1 MLNIALLLSI
11 FLWPQ
16 PWQGN
21 WVSINFDSL
30 CIIMMFIPQVII
42 LHASSIVNIIYTI
55 FHIFMIFIQQAW
67 ELQTRLV
74 TCLWGDLMFLVIHL
88 EDKILLFLL
97 NTNVFWNSLKQYS
110 NEWNILKYSKSWKY
124 WMDLSALGL
133 NKLNTPWLSQILQI
147 IQSFKV
153 SLNSN

>member
-1 MLNIALLLSI
+1 MNK
-11 FLWPQ
+11 
-16 PWQGN
+16 
-21 WVSINFDSL
+21 
-30 CIIMMFIPQVII
+30 
-42 LHASSIVNIIYTI
+42 
-55 FHIFMIFIQQAW
+55 
-67 ELQTRLV
+67 TRLV
-74 TCLWGDLMFLVIHL
+74 TFLWGNLMFLVIHL

-97 NTNVFWNSLKQYS
+97 NTNVFGNSLEQYS